1 MLAGM
6 KLAAAIGVAKSA
18 ALFDR
23 VRQRTARR
31 RIRQMRQ
38 RFYTA
43 YWQRIADSTN
53 ADLTVL
59 GGGFTEIDI
68 DGKKLIVRGAHVPID
83 NMVTLRLARDKNL
96 VGDILLAAG
105 IPVTDGSAVTLSN
118 WREKRVEMHSNGA
131 PVVLKP
137 AGGSGGRGVTTDV
150 RSTAEFEAA
159 FAAAYV
165 HDRTVRME
173 PFISGVSYRL
183 LFINGELVE
192 TIRRESPHVVGDG
205 RSTITALV
213 AAENARRQTEPRR
226 GLSQLTIDL
235 DAKIALS
242 RQSLT
247 LGSAPRDGQ
256 RVLLKHACNQN
267 SADENSRFD
276 GTIHESYRDV
286 GRRVFDL
293 TGIALLGLDVISE
306 DMSLSFDETGSA
318 INEINTTP
326 ALHHHDIICNGDG
339 VALGLRVLHA
349 AIALDPRWASS
360 NGQKMTENHNE

>member
-1 MLAGM
+1 MLAGP
-6 KLAAAIGVAKSA
+6 KLAVAIGFAKA
-18 ALFDR
+18 TALGDRLRQRGIRRR
-23 VRQRTARR
+23 VRE
-31 RIRQMRQ
+31 MRQ
-38 RFYTA
+38 KFYREF
-43 YWQRIADSTN
+43 WQRVAAGAGAT
-53 ADLTVL
+53 ATEL
-59 GGGFTEIDI
+59 GGGFTALDV
-68 DGKKLIVRGAHVPID
+68 DGRKVIVRGAHVPID

-96 VGDILLAAG
+96 VGDILQAAG

-118 WREKRVEMHSNGA
+118 WRRKLDEMISADA

-137 AGGSGGRGVTTDV
+137 AGGSGGKGVTTDV
-150 RSTAEFEAA
+150 RNEREFTAA

-165 HDRTVRME
+165 HDSTVRIE

-192 TIRRESPHVVGDG
+192 TIQRESPHVCGDG
-205 RSTITALV
+205 RSSVVQLV
-213 AAENARRQTEPRR
+213 QQENSRRQTQIRR

-242 RQSLT
+242 RQSLSVSST
-247 LGSAPRDGQ
+247 PSDGQ

-276 GTIHESYRDV
+276 GEIHDSYRDV

-306 DMSLSFDETGSA
+306 DMSRSFEQTGSA

-326 ALHHHDIICNGDG
+326 ALHHHDIINNGDG
-339 VALGLRVLHA
+339 VAIGVRVLHA
-349 AIALDPRWASS
+349 AIALDPRWSTSS
-360 NGQKMTENHNE
+360 EHQHDR